1 MLLCLLRLL
10 ASTCTKRAFV
20 YICRYLEKKISKS
33 KEKKKSKKRK
43 IGDEALDMHSALL
56 LFPQASM
63 SEWDFGNHGRDLEEA
78 LTWIISQTSGHNHIK
93 YPIKGEKFSDIVLRG
108 YAEMT
113 LFSQLHRVQDDVF
126 RFIQS
131 ACLSHMFYCALI
143 LSTIDE
149 SRIYKSVKSCMT
161 EAMRTL
167 ERTLRV
173 DSPGQSTS
181 IHACPTS
188 ILYLFFRWTEMSIE
202 RHHAECNPNMLA
214 LHQKVVSDVFHARAL
229 QKSMLEIPQF
239 AEPTLRRTDL
249 GIIQGFSRALQNE
262 SKIIETTKEFQT
274 ALKTLAGQIQDAV
287 SNTREP
293 SHLCGVASCATHVLE
308 AAVVC
313 QDNSIRELIFPLA
326 PELFKACS
334 RVCTPALQSFKEY
347 QSACLLDIVL
357 FMRTFSQLTS
367 CSKPRVSWEGY
378 ANVLSLL
385 VVNMVHCPR
394 SVGQG
399 YMSRPNA
406 PKEASLFVAAS
417 DMESS
422 TGMIR
427 RQLLNAI
434 ALLFNSSTRKEC
446 TAVFEAIKIVMD
458 DDSRFQCTVGCG
470 LYPLELLL
478 LLLED
483 TGNGVLKELMHH
495 QVDTIMISL
504 IQDQNRYIRQGLDQ
518 GEDSIPMASSQL
530 FDTIRNILLNHD
542 RRMSAGDSSSSQPLG
557 KEDTGIDMAESIH
570 LAFATNMRCLES
582 ILCRPRIFKK
592 LPSRLIPSVISQ
604 VQYTVEC
611 LMLHKIDRF
620 TGKAQEASFSNACHL
635 LIGIIRHHP
644 DVLARTMHIMSSAI
658 SSLQDTL
665 AARFIYSRVEID
677 DNKKLQPSAHL
688 MECFSRVLEEFGKT
702 KAVQQYCSDLLIN
715 HIKYFA
721 CPLTNGSL
729 KQMAAKMQC
738 SEMLTTT
745 SPSSDLLPTKT
756 MLIGTM
762 CVPLELQNLLTPGI
776 CALYGACAVEDVQSI
791 YAALGQGHDGSSV
804 WRSALSNLKVVYE
817 KYFKYIGKV

>member
-1 MLLCLLRLL
+1 
-10 ASTCTKRAFV
+10 
-20 YICRYLEKKISKS
+20 
-33 KEKKKSKKRK
+33 
-43 IGDEALDMHSALL
+43 MHSALL

-63 SEWDFGNHGRDLEEA
+63 NEWKLGNGGRDLEKA
-78 LTWIISQTSGHNHIK
+78 LTWMISHTSDHSE
-93 YPIKGEKFSDIVLRG
+93 YPVKGKKFSDIVLRG
-108 YAEMT
+108 YAEIT
-113 LFSQLHRVQDDVF
+113 LLCQLHHVQDDVF
-126 RFIQS
+126 GFIQS
-131 ACLSHMFYCALI
+131 ACFSDLFYCALI
-143 LSTIDE
+143 LSTTTENCIHD
-149 SRIYKSVKSCMT
+149 SVKSHMM

-167 ERTLRV
+167 ERTLHV
-173 DSPGQSTS
+173 DSPGQCTS
-181 IHACPTS
+181 IHACPTN
-188 ILYLFFRWTEMSIE
+188 ILSLFLTWIESSIE
-202 RHHAECNPNMLA
+202 RHDAESNQNILT
-214 LHQKVVSDVFHARAL
+214 LHQKVVSDIFNARAL
-229 QKSMLEIPQF
+229 QKCLLEVPQF
-239 AEPTLRRTDL
+239 AKPTLRRTDL
-249 GIIQGFSRALQNE
+249 GIIQGFSGALQNE
-262 SKIIETTKEFQT
+262 LIRIETTKEFQT
-274 ALKTLAGQIQDAV
+274 ALKTLAGQMQDAV
-287 SNTREP
+287 SNARQP
-293 SHLCGVASCATHVLE
+293 SHLCGIASCAAHVLD

-334 RVCTPALQSFKEY
+334 RVSTTALLPFKEN

-357 FMRTFSQLTS
+357 FMRTFSKLTS

-378 ANVLSLL
+378 ANILSIL
-385 VVNMVHCPR
+385 VINLVHCPP

-417 DMESS
+417 DMGSS

-434 ALLFNSSTRKEC
+434 AVLFNSSTRKEC
-446 TAVFEAIKIVMD
+446 TAVFEAIKIFMN
-458 DDSRFQCTVGCG
+458 DDSRFRCTVGCG
-470 LYPLELLL
+470 VYPLELLL

-504 IQDQNRYIRQGLDQ
+504 LQDQNRYIREGLH
-518 GEDSIPMASSQL
+518 EEEAHSIPMPSSQL
-530 FDTIRNILLNHD
+530 FDRVRNTLLDDHD
-542 RRMSAGDSSSSQPLG
+542 RRMSEEVSSSSLNPD
-557 KEDTGIDMAESIH
+557 DTAGVDTIH

-582 ILCRPRIFKK
+582 ILCRPRMFKK
-592 LPSRLIPSVISQ
+592 LPSRLIPSAISQ

-611 LMLHKIDRF
+611 LMLHQISRF

-635 LIGIIRHHP
+635 FIGIIRHHP
-644 DVLARTMHIMSSAI
+644 DVLARAMHIMASAI

-665 AARFIYSRVEID
+665 AARFIYSRISSKSSEE
-677 DNKKLQPSAHL
+677 LQPSAHL

-721 CPLTNGSL
+721 CPLTPGSL
-729 KQMAAKMQC
+729 KHIAAKMQC
-738 SEMLTTT
+738 SEMLTKAKY
-745 SPSSDLLPTKT
+745 PSSDLLPTKA

-776 CALYGACAVEDVQSI
+776 CALYGACAVEDVQTI

-817 KYFKYIGKV
+817 KHFKYIGKV